1 MSKNKLKQH
10 KMGWWQIT
18 QCGVMKNELA
28 ILVLVL
34 SPPKSPGTAPLR
46 VGGPGGRCV
55 SCRHHSRGRGCP
67 SHGGSPGS
75 QSPHSTG
82 WTWQRD
88 RGKWAMY
95 HVSLTR
101 FFASGLPIIW
111 RTPFLSLPSSLLLAV
126 WKGFI
131 HSLGEPGNEG
141 IIWPP
146 ISRAAIQARSLTREG
161 VWQQG

>member
-1 MSKNKLKQH
+1 MITKMSKNKLKQH
-10 KMGWWQIT
+10 KMGWRQIT
-18 QCGVMKNELA
+18 QCGVMLA

-34 SPPKSPGTAPLR
+34 SPPKSLGTAPLR
-46 VGGPGGRCV
+46 VGGPVGRCV
-55 SCRHHSRGRGCP
+55 SCRHHSLGRGCP

-101 FFASGLPIIW
+101 FFVSGLPIIGLYSLVPKP
-111 RTPFLSLPSSLLLAV
+111 TQLSAACSMERFHSLIGRAWEWGLSFDHLLA
-126 WKGFI
+126 
-131 HSLGEPGNEG
+131 
-141 IIWPP
+141 
-146 ISRAAIQARSLTREG
+146 
-161 VWQQG
+161 